1 MSNYVFIVHHR
12 QYPLQAAVVLSK
24 RELCSAD
31 NQFQLV
37 VDKWV
42 SNMRIMRSD
51 YVALHELDNDVSNY
65 QIEQSCIV
73 FL

>member
-1 MSNYVFIVHHR
+1 MNNYVFIIHHR
-12 QYPLQAAVVLSK
+12 QYPLQAAVVLS
-24 RELCSAD
+24 RQELENAD
-31 NQFQLV
+31 NQFQLA

-42 SNMRIMRSD
+42 SNMRVMRSD
-51 YVALHELDNDVSNY
+51 YIALHELDNDVNNY